1 MSTITLR
8 WLEDKVFVG
17 ADSNNHSIVIGRSGG
32 ESPVWQGVKPSDLLL
47 LAAASC
53 AAFDV
58 VEILTKQREP
68 LQDLRIDCSGEQ
80 MSEAPYSFTKIH
92 NHYFVSGKVNP
103 QKLEKAIRLS
113 EEKYCSVISSLRP
126 QVVVTSDFEFVE

>member
-8 WLEDKVFVG
+8 WVEDKVFVG
-17 ADSNNHSIVIGRSGG
+17 ADSNNHSIVIGRAGS

-80 MSEAPYSFTKIH
+80 MAEAPYSFTKIRI
-92 NHYFVSGKVNP
+92 HYLVKGKVNP
-103 QKLEKAIRLS
+103 LKLEKAIQLS
-113 EEKYCSVISSLRP
+113 EDKYCSVISSLRP
-126 QVVVTSDFEFVE
+126 QVVVTSNFDIVE